1 MSASS
6 PIIIDTN
13 SYQRAAL
20 VAVRHALTQSHGSSF
35 ATEFVREHRLA
46 IYGAAR
52 TRVCGRSDAFLF
64 QDGKR
69 LATALSPA

>member
-20 VAVRHALTQSHGSSF
+20 IAVRHALTQSHGSSF
-35 ATEFVREHRLA
+35 AAEFVRQHRLA
-46 IYGAAR
+46 IYSAAR
-52 TRVCGRSDAFLF
+52 IQVCGRSDAFIL
-64 QDGKR
+64 QDGQR